1 MIVNGTNEKFEQI
14 KDEFLSHTDKRKEF
28 IDKMDQTFLSI
39 EFERVESVCH
49 SLFLSLFASF

>member
-14 KDEFLSHTDKRKEF
+14 KEEFLTHTDKRKEF

-39 EFERVESVCH
+39 EFERVENVFVTL
-49 SLFLSLFASF
+49 LFFVIFKN